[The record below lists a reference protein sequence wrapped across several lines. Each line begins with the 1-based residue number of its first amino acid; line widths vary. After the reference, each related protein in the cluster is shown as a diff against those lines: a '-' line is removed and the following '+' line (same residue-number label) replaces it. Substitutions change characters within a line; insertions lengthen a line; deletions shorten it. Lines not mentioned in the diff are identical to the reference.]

1 MGNCVQITAS
11 NWQLLSPLVDEALA
25 LEPEARSAW
34 LDAQTQLSEAV
45 HAQLAELIAVANAP
59 ETNTVLRTLPSLAAD
74 PTNSA
79 PPMTTRSA
87 GDVVGVY
94 TLLRVIGRGG
104 MAEVWLARRN
114 DGAYERDIALKLP
127 LSHLPLNHATERLLR
142 ERNVLAALEHPS
154 IARLYDAGVTPDGQP
169 FLAMEYVEGVDIREY
184 AALHKLTLRARSLLV
199 VQVLEALQYAH
210 QRLVV
215 HRDLKPSNIL
225 VRADGRVAL
234 LDFGIAKVLEA
245 SDGALVETE
254 LTRVGGSAMTRAYA
268 APEQLMGEAVTT
280 ASDVYAVGVVLHE
293 LLVGKRPFAA
303 TESQL
308 GKLLAAME
316 IGAKPLTPQAS
327 TPDEATQYGVATV
340 NAWHRA
346 LNGDLDAI
354 CRKAIRFEAASRY
367 PTALAMAED
376 LRRCWLLQPVLAR
389 GGKWT
394 YHTRKFL
401 ARNRAAIVAISVGS
415 VMALGFALHALRAT
429 ESARTSDVKARA
441 YETVIT
447 SLFAGMSPEFAD
459 VQTFTAKEILARSLA
474 GIPDSVLT
482 LGLAQTLARTCENMF
497 DLPNAKRFWML
508 SLQLAQPTSDYFSIG
523 LAQASLA
530 LIASTESDWPAALAG
545 VAAARATALL
555 LSGPKYAELIASAY
569 LVEGR
574 IAELQGRYADADN
587 AYAAGVQAMSIVT
600 GDPMTLRSDL
610 LLQRATVAQ
619 MTLNLPSAR
628 ALIREAEQVRDEN
641 KNWTDEARAR
651 YGVHAMLLDE
661 WAGDYRA
668 GIAHGEAALT
678 DLRQRVSPQHGSRNL
693 VATRLAAMYARTGAI
708 AKAEAILDEQ
718 RGALLNVEGQIGI
731 DARQSLAIAQSI
743 VHMMKGEHPIAANLM
758 EQLRIETEP
767 ADKRLAMVLQRRIAE
782 VNLRAGL
789 TDTALRQ
796 LSELHDKAGT
806 ANGLGPQDRLHINY
820 LFGIASLQK
829 SQFKEALALLQRLP
843 DEYQRTLGI
852 GNPFAGAASMYVQ
865 LAMIGLAAVGE
876 RPVAPEVAAPI
887 TDAERNAVANFQ
899 NGAALRAMTATPFTS
914 LRWREV
920 PVLN

>member
-1 MGNCVQITAS
+1 MRVQITAS

-25 LEPEARSAW
+25 LAPEARSAW

-45 HAQLAELIAVANAP
+45 HVQLAELIAVANAP
-59 ETNTVLRTLPSLAAD
+59 ETNTVLRTLPSLAA
-74 PTNSA
+74 N
-79 PPMTTRSA
+79 PMLAAHATGVRSS
-87 GDVVGVY
+87 GDIVGPY
-94 TLLRVIGRGG
+94 TLLRPIGRGG

-114 DGAYERDIALKLP
+114 DGAYKRDIALKLP
-127 LSHLPLNHATERLLR
+127 LGHLPLNHATERLLR

-154 IARLYDAGVTPDGQP
+154 IARLYDAGVTADGQP

-184 AALHKLTLRARSLLV
+184 AARHKLTLRARSLLV

-234 LDFGIAKVLEA
+234 LDFGIAKVLDA

-268 APEQLMGEAVTT
+268 APEQLTGEPVTT

-293 LLVGKRPFAA
+293 LLVGERPFVA

-308 GKLLAAME
+308 GKLLAAIE
-316 IGAKPLTPQAS
+316 IGANPLTPPVS
-327 TPDEATQYGVATV
+327 TSDVATQYGVATV
-340 NAWHRA
+340 NAWQRA

-354 CRKAIRFEAASRY
+354 CRKAIRFEAVSRY
-367 PTALAMAED
+367 PTALTMAED
-376 LRRCWLLQPVLAR
+376 IRRCWLQQPVLAR
-389 GGKWT
+389 GGKWS
-394 YHTRKFL
+394 YHARKYL
-401 ARNRAAIVAISVGS
+401 ARNRAAIVAIAVGS
-415 VMALGFALHALRAT
+415 VVTLGFALHALRAT
-429 ESARTSDVKARA
+429 ETARSSDVQARA

-459 VQTFTAKEILARSLA
+459 VQSFTAKEFLARSLA

-482 LGLAQTLARTCENMF
+482 VDLAQTLARTCENMF
-497 DLPNAKRFWML
+497 DLPNAKRFWTL
-508 SLQLAQPTSDYFSIG
+508 SLQLAQRSSDYFNIG

-530 LIASTESDWPAALAG
+530 LIASTESDWPAAVAG
-545 VAAARATALL
+545 VAAARATALS
-555 LSGPKYAELIASAY
+555 LSGPKYAELLASAY

-574 IAELQGRYADADN
+574 IADLQGRYSDADN
-587 AYAAGVQAMSIVT
+587 AYAAGVQAMSIVS

-619 MTLNLPSAR
+619 MVMNLPSAR

-641 KNWTDEARAR
+641 QNWTNEARAR

-668 GIAHGEAALT
+668 GIAHGEAALA
-678 DLRQRVSPQHGSRNL
+678 DLRQRVSAQHGSRNL
-693 VATRLAAMYARTGAI
+693 VATRLAAMYARTGAV
-708 AKAEAILDEQ
+708 AKAQAMLDEQ
-718 RGALLNVEGQIGI
+718 RGAIVNVEGQVGL
-731 DARQSLAIAQSI
+731 DARQSLAIAQST
-743 VHMMKGEHPIAANLM
+743 VYLMTGEHKNAVALM
-758 EQLRIETEP
+758 EQLRVETEP
-767 ADKRLAMVLQRRIAE
+767 ADKRLAMVFQRRIAE
-782 VNLRAGL
+782 ANLRAGL
-789 TDTALRQ
+789 TDTALHQ
-796 LSELHDKAGT
+796 LNELHDQAAIMT
-806 ANGLGPQDRLHINY
+806 GLGPQDRLHIDY
-820 LFGIASLQK
+820 LFGIGNLQK
-829 SQFKEALALLQRLP
+829 SQFKQALTLLQRLP
-843 DEYQRTLGI
+843 DEYERTLGS
-852 GNPFAGAASMYVQ
+852 GNPFAGAARMYVQ
-865 LAMIGLAAVGE
+865 LAMIGIAATGE
-876 RPVAPEVAAPI
+876 HPSAPAVTAPI
-887 TDAERNAVANFQ
+887 TDAERNAIANFP
-899 NGAALRAMTATPFTS
+899 NGTALRAMTATPFAS

>member
-1 MGNCVQITAS
+1 MRVQITAS

-25 LEPEARSAW
+25 LAPEARSAW
-34 LDAQTQLSEAV
+34 LDAQTQLSEGV
-45 HAQLAELIAVANAP
+45 HVQLAELIAVANAP

-74 PTNSA
+74 TMVDA
-79 PPMTTRSA
+79 HATGVRSS
-87 GDVVGVY
+87 GDIVGPY
-94 TLLRVIGRGG
+94 TLLRPIGRGG

-114 DGAYERDIALKLP
+114 DGAYKRDIALKLP
-127 LSHLPLNHATERLLR
+127 LGHLPLNHATERLLR

-154 IARLYDAGVTPDGQP
+154 IARLYDAGVTADGQP

-184 AALHKLTLRARSLLV
+184 AARHKLTLRARSLLV

-234 LDFGIAKVLEA
+234 LDFGIAKVLDA

-268 APEQLMGEAVTT
+268 APEQLMGEPVTT

-293 LLVGKRPFAA
+293 LLVGERPFVA

-316 IGAKPLTPQAS
+316 IGAGLLAPSVS
-327 TPDEATQYGVATV
+327 TPDVATQYGVATV
-340 NAWHRA
+340 NAWQRA

-354 CRKAIRFEAASRY
+354 CRKAIRFEAVSRY
-367 PTALAMAED
+367 ATALAMAED

-389 GGKWT
+389 GGKWS
-394 YHTRKFL
+394 YHARKFL
-401 ARNRAAIVAISVGS
+401 ARNRATIVATSVGLIL
-415 VMALGFALHALRAT
+415 ALSFGLQALRAT
-429 ESARTSDVKARA
+429 ETARTSDIQARA
-441 YETVIT
+441 YESVIT

-459 VQTFTAKEILARSLA
+459 VQSFTAKEFLARSLA

-482 LGLAQTLARTCENMF
+482 VGLAQTLARTCENMF
-497 DLPNAKRFWML
+497 DLPNAKRFWTL
-508 SLQLAQPTSDYFSIG
+508 SLQLAQRSSDYFNIG

-530 LIASTESDWPAALAG
+530 LIASTESDWPAAVAG
-545 VAAARATALL
+545 VAAARATALT
-555 LSGPKYAELIASAY
+555 LSGPKYAELLASAY

-574 IAELQGRYADADN
+574 IADLQGRYSDADN
-587 AYAAGVQAMSIVT
+587 AYAAGVQAMSIVS

-619 MTLNLPSAR
+619 MVMNLPSAR

-641 KNWTDEARAR
+641 QNWTNEARAR

-668 GIAHGEAALT
+668 GIAHGEAASA
-678 DLRQRVSPQHGSRNL
+678 DLRQRVSAQHGSRNL
-693 VATRLAAMYARTGAI
+693 VATRLAAMYARTGAV
-708 AKAEAILDEQ
+708 AKAQAMLDEQ
-718 RGALLNVEGQIGI
+718 RGALVNVEGQVGI
-731 DARQSLAIAQSI
+731 DARQSLAIAQST
-743 VHMMKGEHPIAANLM
+743 VYLMTGEHKNAVALL
-758 EQLRIETEP
+758 EQLRVETEP
-767 ADKRLAMVLQRRIAE
+767 ADKRLAMVFQRRIAE
-782 VNLRAGL
+782 ANLRAGL
-789 TDTALRQ
+789 TDTALHQ
-796 LSELHDKAGT
+796 LNELHDQAAT
-806 ANGLGPQDRLHINY
+806 ATGLGPQDRLHIDY
-820 LFGIASLQK
+820 LFGIANLQK
-829 SQFKEALALLQRLP
+829 SQFKQALTLLQRLP
-843 DEYQRTLGI
+843 DEYQRTLGV
-852 GNPFAGAASMYVQ
+852 GNPFAGATRMYIQ
-865 LAMIGLAAVGE
+865 LAMIGLAATGE
-876 RPVAPEVAAPI
+876 RPSVPEVTAPI
-887 TDAERNAVANFQ
+887 TDAERNAIANFP
-899 NGAALRAMTATPFTS
+899 NGTALRAMTATPFTS